1 MVQVIPD
8 KDDLVIG
15 ERLFTD
21 GLVRQV
27 FRDRCGAQYVVDDGE
42 RNDGTSLDSE
52 EAAVNVLLTRN
63 QLKPMISGSFPF
75 VQQ

>member
-1 MVQVIPD
+1 MLQVIPD

-27 FRDRCGAQYVVDDGE
+27 FRDGCGAQYVVDNGE
-42 RNDGTSLDSE
+42 RVDGTWIHPDEYSE
-52 EAAVNVLLTRN
+52 PINLEKSPQPGL
-63 QLKPMISGSFPF
+63 
-75 VQQ
+75 